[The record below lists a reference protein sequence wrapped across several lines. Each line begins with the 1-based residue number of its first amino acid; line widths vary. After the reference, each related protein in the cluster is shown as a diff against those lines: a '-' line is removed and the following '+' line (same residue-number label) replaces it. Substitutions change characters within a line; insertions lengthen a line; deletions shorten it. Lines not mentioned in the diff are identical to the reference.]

1 MTKFIILI
9 GQKYFCNYVEQKN
22 YWLVISVEMN
32 ILKILQQLEA
42 ATEKGFGKK
51 MFQKCWE
58 ILKDYK
64 SERNP
69 LKIIKARFW

>member
-9 GQKYFCNYVEQKN
+9 GQKYFCNYVGQKN

-42 ATEKGFGKK
+42 ATEKGFGK
-51 MFQKCWE
+51 
-58 ILKDYK
+58 
-64 SERNP
+64 
-69 LKIIKARFW
+69 